1 MRRRIAIALC
11 VALMLAI
18 AMVPGAPRRAFASP
32 PSQGFS
38 QIGAPRALK
47 GAPGIYEW
55 HFVAERGPS
64 PFDRIGLHR
73 IASGPA
79 APAHPGIVMLYLPG
93 TNMNGEVAID
103 DQRYSMPLYLA
114 AHGVDVWAMDYRTHF
129 VPPDTPAEK
138 LAVMAGWTSRVFEAI
153 SKRRP
158 HSSARRR
165 TAEKLFIAG
174 FSRGASFAYLFA
186 AMHPQSV
193 AGLVILDGF
202 IPRRPAAAM
211 PAGRVADDIGGRHLT
226 YDKRRALMEAVIR
239 DPGGPAPLPKYKTA
253 AENLE
258 HVVYDAD
265 GVFGGHGGLA
275 NPQGGFSDPSVLARV
290 LIGYDRWWPAVQD
303 YDNPFDASALARLK
317 ASKIPVIAFSSTNIS
332 SQVAGDGDRVGRR
345 DRQRRGDRQTAGRM
359 GPSGRDLRHARG
371 ERSLRADAGVAQA
384 ASEVGGGAA
393 ETRGRNSSVAASAHI
408 PSAKPSSDH
417 ISSERPRREAI
428 VAVSGANAASMI
440 SEVAII
446 SAGPPR

>member
-1 MRRRIAIALC
+1 MRRRIAIAFC
-11 VALMLAI
+11 GALMLAI
-18 AMVPGAPRRAFASP
+18 AMALGDSRCAFASP
-32 PSQGFS
+32 PPQGFS
-38 QIGAPRALK
+38 QLGAPRALK
-47 GAPGIYEW
+47 GAPGTYEW

-79 APAHPGIVMLYLPG
+79 APAHPGIVMLYLAG
-93 TNMNGEVAID
+93 TNMNGEIAID

-138 LAVMAGWTSRVFEAI
+138 LAVMTGWTKRVFEGDIEAAAAFV
-153 SKRRP
+153 
-158 HSSARRR
+158 SAR
-165 TAEKLFIAG
+165 THSEKLFIAG
-174 FSRGASFAYLFA
+174 FSRGATFAYLFA
-186 AMHPQSV
+186 ALHPQEV

-202 IPRRPAAAM
+202 IPHRYVSSM

-226 YDKRRALMEAVIR
+226 YDKRQALMAAVIR
-239 DPGGPAPLPKYKTA
+239 DPGGPAPLPEYKTA

-265 GVFGGHGGLA
+265 GLFGAHGGLA

-303 YDNPFDASALARLK
+303 YDNPFDASTLARLK

-332 SQVAGDGDRVGRR
+332 AQWPAMVAGSAAATGSTSVTVKQLVGWGHL
-345 DRQRRGDRQTAGRM
+345 DVICGT
-359 GPSGRDLRHARG
+359 HA
-371 ERSLRADAGVAQA
+371 E
-384 ASEVGGGAA
+384 SEVYAPLLA
-393 ETRGRNSSVAASAHI
+393 WL
-408 PSAKPSSDH
+408 
-417 ISSERPRREAI
+417 RRHQK
-428 VAVSGANAASMI
+428 
-440 SEVAII
+440 
-446 SAGPPR
+446 

>member
-1 MRRRIAIALC
+1 MKRRIAIALR

-18 AMVPGAPRRAFASP
+18 ALATGAATPRRASASP
-32 PSQGFS
+32 PPQGFS
-38 QIGAPRALK
+38 APQFSLIGAPRALK
-47 GAPGIYEW
+47 GAAGIYEW

-79 APAHPGIVMLYLPG
+79 APAHPEIVMLYLPG
-93 TNMNGEVAID
+93 TNMNGEVAVD
-103 DQRYSMPLYLA
+103 DPRYSMPLYLA

-138 LAVMAGWTSRVFEAI
+138 LAVMAGWTDRVFEGDI
-153 SKRRP
+153 
-158 HSSARRR
+158 
-165 TAEKLFIAG
+165 TAAAAFVRAKTYSEKLFIAG

-186 AMHPQSV
+186 ATHPHRV

-202 IPRRPAAAM
+202 VPRRLATAM

-226 YDKRRALMEAVIR
+226 YDKRQTLMEAVIR

-290 LIGYDRWWPAVQD
+290 LLGYDRWWPAVQNYED
-303 YDNPFDASALARLK
+303 YDNPFDAGALARLK
-317 ASKIPVIAFSSTNIS
+317 ASKIPVIAFASTNIS
-332 SQVAGDGDRVGRR
+332 NQWPAMVSRSAAATGS
-345 DRQRRGDRQTAGRM
+345 A
-359 GPSGRDLRHARG
+359 DLTIKRLQGWGHLDVICGTHA
-371 ERSLRADAGVAQA
+371 E
-384 ASEVGGGAA
+384 SEVFA
-393 ETRGRNSSVAASAHI
+393 SVLAWL
-408 PSAKPSSDH
+408 
-417 ISSERPRREAI
+417 RRH
-428 VAVSGANAASMI
+428 GM
-440 SEVAII
+440 
-446 SAGPPR
+446 

>member
-1 MRRRIAIALC
+1 MKRRIAIAICL
-11 VALMLAI
+11 ALMLAI
-18 AMVPGAPRRAFASP
+18 APGAPALRRAFALP

-38 QIGAPRALK
+38 QLGGSDALR

-73 IASGPA
+73 IANGPA

-93 TNMNGEVAID
+93 TNMNGEVAVD
-103 DQRYSMPLYLA
+103 DRRYSMPLYLA

-129 VPPDTPAEK
+129 VPPDTPAER
-138 LAVMAGWTSRVFEAI
+138 LAVMAGWTNRVFAGDI
-153 SKRRP
+153 AAAAALV
-158 HSSARRR
+158 SARTHSER
-165 TAEKLFIAG
+165 LFIAG

-186 AMHPQSV
+186 ALHPQNV

-202 IPRRPAAAM
+202 IPRGPAPAM
-211 PAGRVADDIGGRHLT
+211 PAERVADDIGGRHLT

-239 DPGGPAPLPKYKTA
+239 DPGGPAPLPKYKSA

-275 NPQGGFSDPSVLARV
+275 NPRGGFSDPSVLARV

-303 YDNPFDASALARLK
+303 GDNPFDATALAQLR
-317 ASKIPVIAFSSTNIS
+317 ASKIPVIAFASTNIS
-332 SQVAGDGDRVGRR
+332 AQWPAMVTDSAAATGSADVTVKPLGGWGHLDVICGTHAEREVYAPLLAWLRR
-345 DRQRRGDRQTAGRM
+345 HRM
-359 GPSGRDLRHARG
+359 
-371 ERSLRADAGVAQA
+371 
-384 ASEVGGGAA
+384 
-393 ETRGRNSSVAASAHI
+393 
-408 PSAKPSSDH
+408 
-417 ISSERPRREAI
+417 
-428 VAVSGANAASMI
+428 
-440 SEVAII
+440 
-446 SAGPPR
+446 

>member
-1 MRRRIAIALC
+1 MHNEMKRRIATALC

-18 AMVPGAPRRAFASP
+18 APGALVSRRAFASP
-32 PSQGFS
+32 ASQQFPPPQAFA
-38 QIGAPRALK
+38 QIGAPRALR

-64 PFDRIGLHR
+64 SFDRIGLHR
-73 IASGPA
+73 ITGGPA

-93 TNMNGEVAID
+93 TNMNGEVAVD
-103 DQRYSMPLYLA
+103 DRRYSMPLYLA

-129 VPPDTPAEK
+129 VPPHTPVEK
-138 LAVMAGWTSRVFEAI
+138 LAVMAGWTNRVFEGDIAAAAAFV
-153 SKRRP
+153 
-158 HSSARRR
+158 SAR
-165 TAEKLFIAG
+165 THSQKLFVAG

-186 AMHPQSV
+186 ALHPQSV

-202 IPRRPAAAM
+202 IPRDPAAAM

-239 DPGGPAPLPKYKTA
+239 DPGGPAPLPKYKSA
-253 AENLE
+253 AENLA

-317 ASKIPVIAFSSTNIS
+317 ASKIPVIAFASTNIARRWPAMVTES
-332 SQVAGDGDRVGRR
+332 AAMTGSAEVTVKRLDGWGHLDVICGTHAEREVYAPLLAWLRR
-345 DRQRRGDRQTAGRM
+345 HQM
-359 GPSGRDLRHARG
+359 
-371 ERSLRADAGVAQA
+371 
-384 ASEVGGGAA
+384 
-393 ETRGRNSSVAASAHI
+393 
-408 PSAKPSSDH
+408 
-417 ISSERPRREAI
+417 
-428 VAVSGANAASMI
+428 
-440 SEVAII
+440 
-446 SAGPPR
+446 

>member
-1 MRRRIAIALC
+1 MRRQIAIALC

-18 AMVPGAPRRAFASP
+18 ATAPGALAPRLAFASP
-32 PSQGFS
+32 PAQEFS
-38 QIGAPRALK
+38 QLGAPRALK
-47 GAPGIYEW
+47 GAPGIHEW
-55 HFVAERGPS
+55 HFVAARGPS

-103 DQRYSMPLYLA
+103 DPRYSMPLYLA

-129 VPPDTPAEK
+129 VPPDTPADK
-138 LAVMAGWTSRVFEAI
+138 LAVMAGWTNRVFDGDVATAAAFV
-153 SKRRP
+153 
-158 HSSARRR
+158 SA
-165 TAEKLFIAG
+165 TTHGKKLFIAG

-186 AMHPQSV
+186 ALHPRNV

-202 IPRRPAAAM
+202 IPRNPAPAM

-239 DPGGPAPLPKYKTA
+239 DPGGPAPLPKYKSA

-275 NPQGGFSDPSVLARV
+275 NPQGGFSDPSVLVRV
-290 LIGYDRWWPAVQD
+290 LIGYDRWWPAVQEYED
-303 YDNPFDASALARLK
+303 YDDPFDASALARLK
-317 ASKIPVIAFSSTNIS
+317 TSKIPVIAFASTNIS
-332 SQVAGDGDRVGRR
+332 ARWPAMVTESAAATGNAEVTVKRLDGWGHLDVICGTHAEREVY
-345 DRQRRGDRQTAGRM
+345 A
-359 GPSGRDLRHARG
+359 PALAWLRLH
-371 ERSLRADAGVAQA
+371 Q
-384 ASEVGGGAA
+384 
-393 ETRGRNSSVAASAHI
+393 
-408 PSAKPSSDH
+408 K
-417 ISSERPRREAI
+417 
-428 VAVSGANAASMI
+428 
-440 SEVAII
+440 
-446 SAGPPR
+446 